1 MSSPMGARQP
11 LYQPAQSLLNALIM
25 TAATVVERED
35 MQGFLS
41 PRLIPVPI
49 GCKATPILNPI
60 WRHPSLG
67 ASQPNVTPVT
77 ADPFCI
83 EDVGHLSLHLLM
95 LSWDLD
101 LSYLSIMLLPVPPF
115 LNLLTPH
122 MLFL

>member
-1 MSSPMGARQP
+1 
-11 LYQPAQSLLNALIM
+11 
-25 TAATVVERED
+25 

-60 WRHPSLG
+60 WCHPSLG

-77 ADPFCI
+77 PDPFCG
-83 EDVGHLSLHLLM
+83 EDVGHLSIHSLM

-101 LSYLSIMLLPVPPF
+101 LFYLSIMLLPVPPF
-115 LNLLTPH
+115 LNLFTPH